1 VDPGR
6 HAREKERRGLEQ
18 LIHEWASIAAT
29 LIDAATAIIIIVATG
44 EAFVQVIA
52 GIFRSGGKPGTR
64 AQFLAPIR
72 WRLGHWLS
80 LALEVLIGG
89 DIIRTAVS
97 TSWSQLGQ
105 LAAIVIIRVG
115 INYTLMPDIAE
126 SGAELADKA

>member
-1 VDPGR
+1 M
-6 HAREKERRGLEQ
+6 EQ
-18 LIHEWASIAAT
+18 LIRVWASYAAT
-29 LIDAATAIIIIVATG
+29 LIDAATAIIIVVAVA
-44 EAFVQVIA
+44 EAFVRVIA
-52 GIFRSGGKPGTR
+52 GLFGSRGTPGSR
-64 AQFLAPIR
+64 VQFLARIR

-97 TSWSQLGQ
+97 TSWTQLGQ
-105 LAAIVIIRVG
+105 LAAIVIIRVA

>member
-1 VDPGR
+1 V
-6 HAREKERRGLEQ
+6 EN
-18 LIHEWASIAAT
+18 LIREWASIAAT

-52 GIFRSGGKPGTR
+52 GIFRSRGKPGTR

-80 LALEVLIGG
+80 LALEVLIGA

-105 LAAIVIIRVG
+105 LAAIVIVRVG

-126 SGAELADKA
+126 SGAELDNKA